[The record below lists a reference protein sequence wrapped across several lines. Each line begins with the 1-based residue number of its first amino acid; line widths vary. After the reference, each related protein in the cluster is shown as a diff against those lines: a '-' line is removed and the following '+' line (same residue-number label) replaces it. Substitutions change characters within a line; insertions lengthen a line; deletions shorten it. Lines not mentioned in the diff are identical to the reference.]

1 MSQHQFPLPVG
12 DRTTQ
17 QDKLL
22 AFSCFEFSVFNLGNG
37 CIGFSLAPLN
47 LGNLNSE
54 PIIIILYVSCLD
66 CCCPSSSSIYQ
77 AVRGFSASA
86 KDEVTACLVS
96 FQIYFL
102 FSKLPRKSIE
112 QRVHIHFK
120 MLTPYPAPPVLI
132 SNLLAAPR
140 RLTPGR
146 VCIFPPA
153 FLPGEECQRKSGAIL
168 NQFRNA

>member
-1 MSQHQFPLPVG
+1 MDALVLVWPS
-12 DRTTQ
+12 
-17 QDKLL
+17 
-22 AFSCFEFSVFNLGNG
+22 E
-37 CIGFSLAPLN
+37 

-86 KDEVTACLVS
+86 KDEVTVCLVS
-96 FQIYFL
+96 FQICFL

-120 MLTPYPAPPVLI
+120 MLTPPVLI
-132 SNLLAAPR
+132 SNLLTAPR